1 MNLYDNSTRITIW
14 NSCLHERI
22 LLVSD
27 LTKAEKN
34 EIAELAADKA
44 YERFYLAVGKS
55 VTKKIMWIASAVL
68 FACWL
73 YFKEGTF

>member
-1 MNLYDNSTRITIW
+1 MNDR
-14 NSCLHERI
+14 E
-22 LLVSD
+22 
-27 LTKAEKN
+27 LTAAEKN

-55 VTKKIMWIASAVL
+55 VTKKILWITSAVL
-68 FACWL
+68 LASWL

>member
-1 MNLYDNSTRITIW
+1 MNDR
-14 NSCLHERI
+14 E
-22 LLVSD
+22 
-27 LTKAEKN
+27 LTAVEKN

-55 VTKKIMWIASAVL
+55 VTKKILWITSAVL
-68 FACWL
+68 LASWL

>member
-1 MNLYDNSTRITIW
+1 MNDR
-14 NSCLHERI
+14 E
-22 LLVSD
+22 
-27 LTKAEKN
+27 LTQQEKN

-55 VTKKIMWIASAVL
+55 VTKKILWIASAVV
-68 FACWL
+68 FASWL